1 MYDLIIIGGGP
12 AGLGAG
18 MYAGR
23 YRMKTLLISPDRA
36 GTLAKGH
43 LIENYLGYKSIA
55 GIELGE
61 KFIEHVKTYETV
73 EFKDGA
79 VDKVEKKDSN
89 FLVHVDKNVFE
100 CKTLFLGMGMQHRD
114 LGVKGGETFAGK
126 GISYCYNCDAPL
138 FGGKTVC
145 VVGGG
150 DSAVNGVALLTEYAD
165 KVYMLV
171 RSEVRAE
178 PVNYDRIKDNKKVE
192 IMLGEEIE
200 EVKGDRFVNKVVLKS
215 GKELDV
221 QGVFV
226 EIGYVP
232 AAELIKELSV
242 KTNEW
247 GFIEVNNNMETSV
260 KGVFSGGDL
269 VASNTI
275 KQVVSAVANGCT
287 AAIAAYK
294 FITTNKSG
302 GKLR

>member
-61 KFIEHVKTYETV
+61 KFIEHVESHETV
-73 EFKDGA
+73 EFKDGV
-79 VDKVEKKDSN
+79 VDKLEKKGER
-89 FLVHVDKNVFE
+89 FVVHVDGETFE
-100 CKTLFLGMGMQHRD
+100 SKTLFLGLGMQHRN
-114 LGVKGGETFAGK
+114 LGVKGEDDFAGK
-126 GISYCYNCDAPL
+126 GVSYCYNCDAPL
-138 FGGKTVC
+138 FGGKTVV

-171 RSEVRAE
+171 RSKVRAE
-178 PVNYDRIKDNKKVE
+178 PVNYERIKDHKKVE
-192 IMLGEEIE
+192 IMLKEEIA
-200 EVKGDRFVNKVVLKS
+200 EVKGDKFVNEVVLKS
-215 GKELDV
+215 GKSLKVD
-221 QGVFV
+221 GVFV

-232 AAELIKELSV
+232 ANELIKEVGLEA
-242 KTNEW
+242 NEW
-247 GFIEVNNNMETSV
+247 GFLEVNDNMETSV
-260 KGVFSGGDL
+260 KGVFAGGDL
-269 VASNTI
+269 VAQNTI
-275 KQVVSAVANGCT
+275 KQVISAVADGCT

-294 FITTNKSG
+294 LITTKKEG

>member
-43 LIENYLGYKSIA
+43 LIENYLGYKSIP

-61 KFIEHVKTYETV
+61 KFIEHVESHETV
-73 EFKDGA
+73 EFKDGS
-79 VDKVEKKDSN
+79 VDRVEKKGGK
-89 FLVHVDKNVFE
+89 FLVYVDKEKFE

-114 LGVKGGETFAGK
+114 LGVKGEEKFAGK

-171 RSEVRAE
+171 RSKVRAE
-178 PVNYDRIKDNKKVE
+178 PVNYDRIKGNDKVE
-192 IMLGEEIE
+192 IMLKEEIE
-200 EVKGDRFVNKVVLKS
+200 EVKGDKFVNKVILKS

-232 AAELIKELSV
+232 AAELIKELEV

-247 GFIEVNNNMETSV
+247 GFIEVNDNMETSV

-269 VASNTI
+269 VANNTI
-275 KQVVSAVANGCT
+275 KQVVSAVSNGCT

-294 FITTNKSG
+294 FITTNKEG